1 MGDGRLNRALEQGR
15 ARTTEIKE
23 RVPELRE
30 RVPELGSELRTR
42 GTELRTRGLMYRDS
56 LGADRGMPFV
66 YPDEQMRGF
75 WMKNTRIPL
84 DIAFA
89 DSAGRIVWIDQ
100 MAPLDTDSTSSRYPA
115 KYALEM
121 NQGWFAAHGVAVG
134 ATLADLPEITPE

>member
-1 MGDGRLNRALEQGR
+1 MTRFALLAATAMAGAGDFPTDHIDVGGHS
-15 ARTTEIKE
+15 IKVE
-23 RVPELRE
+23 VAA
-30 RVPELGSELRTR
+30 T
-42 GTELRTRGLMYRDS
+42 TELRTRGLMYRDS
-56 LGADRGMPFV
+56 LGADRGMLFV